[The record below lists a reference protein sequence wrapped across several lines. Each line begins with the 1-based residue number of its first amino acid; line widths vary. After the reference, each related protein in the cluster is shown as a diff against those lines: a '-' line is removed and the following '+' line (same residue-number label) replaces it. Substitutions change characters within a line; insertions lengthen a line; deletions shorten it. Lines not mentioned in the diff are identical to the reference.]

1 MMARTTEKD
10 VLESQ
15 RLLLVSLYAHRAQ
28 GDDIDDVIR
37 RLERVISKK
46 EKEIGQ

>member
-10 VLESQ
+10 VLKDQ
-15 RLLLVSLYAHRAQ
+15 RLLLVALYAHRAQ

-37 RLERVISKK
+37 RLERVIAKK
-46 EKEIGQ
+46 EKEMAQ

>member
-10 VLESQ
+10 ILENQ
-15 RLLLVSLYAHRAQ
+15 RLLLVSLYAHRAK

-37 RLERVISKK
+37 RLERVIAKK
-46 EKEIGQ
+46 EKEMAQ